1 MITQMV
7 YMNLLKQ
14 THGYQETFKHFNV
27 CTMLCIRFR
36 SINNELYRLKHAN
49 LIIHYWT
56 RSNLCSK
63 YQQIIH
69 LEFLLYRYICGDAL
83 VLFEICKE
91 HNYYFCVWHNFPK
104 IHFKD
109 LLHVQKSRYTQYW
122 HRTQKNTELFWKILS
137 VFFFV
142 SFSFIQLGIFI
153 FYCNTA

>member
-1 MITQMV
+1 MV

-27 CTMLCIRFR
+27 CIMLCIRFR

-91 HNYYFCVWHNFPK
+91 HNYCFCVWHNFPK
-104 IHFKD
+104 IHFKIS
-109 LLHVQKSRYTQYW
+109 KTIFMFRSRDIL
-122 HRTQKNTELFWKILS
+122 NTGIGHKGTLNFYGNYFLF
-137 VFFFV
+137 
-142 SFSFIQLGIFI
+142 SFSLVFLSFHW
-153 FYCNTA
+153 